1 MARVLIIIS
10 IVICSIACDNETTC
24 RSLYRIMPCDI
35 FLSMNKE
42 QVCISRD
49 LANLNTPNWQANC
62 PRLKIRKE
70 GKAVIFIP
78 QKDTCFFYVKDS
90 SCISEAIPSY
100 LGHIVWLAKN
110 TPDSFTD
117 TMIKVQIPCINHE
130 LFFIESNSTELK
142 KAHRLNREDIADNP
156 NRKFKRL
163 GGFPNIPMPKGFDP
177 NDFSV
182 SFSNI
187 GKDGKVVMNLNDDQI
202 FIAPVVNKDAI
213 AYWANYPKFIIY
225 QDSPNT
231 LFFNYD
237 HNESYNTVIPNCEYY
252 SVVFVTDNNRPITKK
267 REEFEFYHSYYDV
280 LDDDISM
287 MDSKYKKD
295 DVQIRVV
302 CNNKERELCYSDE
315 VIMNMKLA
323 WRKQLHLWSSKKVSD
338 STLIKRA
345 ISPRTFFIIYRLCTG
360 EYILG
365 GPSYKIIENLPAGVI
380 RIDNSNYHEA
390 DGIPLKPQDCEYT
403 LFDNNT
409 CSKVDIDRV
418 IAIYETPKGP
428 QVWYCGNID
437 GNRISQLESFCQ

>member
-1 MARVLIIIS
+1 MKRRNGFTLIELLAIII
-10 IVICSIACDNETTC
+10 ILAIIAVITIPVVLNVIDNA
-24 RSLYRIMPCDI
+24 
-35 FLSMNKE
+35 K
-42 QVCISRD
+42 
-49 LANLNTPNWQANC
+49 
-62 PRLKIRKE
+62 KE
-70 GKAVIFIP
+70 GAI
-78 QKDTCFFYVKDS
+78 DS
-90 SCISEAIPSY
+90 AQGY
-100 LGHIVWLAKN
+100 
-110 TPDSFTD
+110 
-117 TMIKVQIPCINHE
+117 
-130 LFFIESNSTELK
+130 K
-142 KAHRLNREDIADNP
+142 KAIDQYYLN
-156 NRKFKRL
+156 KMML
-163 GGFPNIPMPKGFDP
+163 
-177 NDFSV
+177 
-182 SFSNI
+182 
-187 GKDGKVVMNLNDDQI
+187 DD
-202 FIAPVVNKDAI
+202 D
-213 AYWANYPKFIIY
+213 
-225 QDSPNT
+225 
-231 LFFNYD
+231 
-237 HNESYNTVIPNCEYY
+237 
-252 SVVFVTDNNRPITKK
+252 
-267 REEFEFYHSYYDV
+267 YDV